1 MDPTFTFQA
10 ELWLH
15 DSGTWIFATVPE
27 DESDEI
33 QEVAPHPGGFGS
45 VRVHVSVGETEWRTS
60 VFPNAKSRCFV
71 LPIKKAVRTAEAV
84 DIGDTPTINLTV
96 LMD

>member
-15 DSGTWIFATVPE
+15 GSGTWVFATVPE

-33 QEVAPHPGGFGS
+33 HEVAPHPGGFGS
-45 VRVHVSVGETEWRTS
+45 VRVQVSIGETEWRTS
-60 VFPNAKSRCFV
+60 VFPNAKSGCFV
-71 LPIKKAVRTAEAV
+71 LPIKKAVRTAERV
-84 DIGDTPTINLTV
+84 DIGDTATIDLTV